1 MAEKQVQAVETNDAL
16 LKAQG
21 FWQKNQKAIIG
32 AAVAVVVVVG
42 GYFGYQNYVV
52 KPKEEQATD
61 AIFKAQQYF
70 GMDSLNLALNGDGA
84 NRGFI
89 YVANTYSGTKVGN
102 LAKYYAGV
110 SYLKLGDFNNA
121 IKYLKD
127 FSTDAPQ
134 VQMLAYGCLG
144 DAYSSANKVT
154 EAIDSYKKAAA
165 TFDKD
170 ATNASEYLFRAALL
184 AETANKTQDAIA
196 LYKEVKD
203 KFPGTEKGFQADKYL
218 YRLSVE
224 KNDFS
229 VK

>member
-1 MAEKQVQAVETNDAL
+1 MSEKQVQAVEPNVAL
-16 LKAQG
+16 NRAQG

-32 AAVAVVVVVG
+32 AAVVVVVAVG
-42 GYFGYQNYVV
+42 GYFGYQNYIV
-52 KPKEEQATD
+52 KPKEEKATD

-70 GMDSLNLALNGDGA
+70 GIDSLNLALNGDGA
-84 NRGFI
+84 NKGFVYI
-89 YVANTYSGTKVGN
+89 ANNYSGTKVGN

-134 VQMLAYGCLG
+134 VQMMAYGCLG
-144 DAYSSANKVT
+144 DAYSETNKVS
-154 EAIDSYKKAAA
+154 EAIDSYKKAAS
-165 TFDKD
+165 TFEKD
-170 ATNASEYLFRAALL
+170 ETNSSEYLFRAALL

-196 LYKEVKD
+196 LYKQVKE
-203 KFPGTEKGFQADKYL
+203 KFPRTEKGFQADKYL